1 MTNVTDVNILSKTHV
16 FAKSGLFALGM
27 AVAAFGTA
35 VPAQAQGVSLRY
47 LCYADANECEV
58 ARDLLDRF
66 EKANPDIKVT
76 VDKVGFNVIREQLE
90 TRLQAG
96 EGPDMARV
104 VNLGGLNKYYLDL
117 TPHINAGYWNENFA
131 TTLPWMRVGKDDK
144 GIYGFMTQLTV
155 TGPFVNKTMFDQA
168 GIKMPPAGATW
179 DDWAKAIGDV
189 QKKLKLYSGMVM
201 DRSGH
206 RFAGV
211 AISYGAKYFDAN
223 GTPSAVVDAG
233 FKTLT
238 ERMVQWHKDG
248 LMPQD
253 MWPGAA
259 GAKWKNGGDMFIN
272 GDTAMHIAGSWMI
285 QKFQT
290 DIGDKFEW
298 IVPPQPCGPAGC
310 SAMPGGAAMVAF
322 KSTKNPKEVAKVMEF
337 MVSEPILKEYYERT
351 VQIPAHKGLATK
363 GLTYGKEVGPATQ
376 AALKQFTADFAKI
389 SPVAHQLQ
397 GYQRN
402 VAVFNATVNYVSQAI
417 TGTLTNDQAYAKIQ
431 EEIDNALKK

>member
-1 MTNVTDVNILSKTHV
+1 MTMTYKTRLSGK
-16 FAKSGLFALGM
+16 ASAL
-27 AVAAFGTA
+27 AFGA
-35 VPAQAQGVSLRY
+35 ALAALAAPLSASAQGVNLRY

-90 TRLQAG
+90 TRLQAN

-117 TPHINAGYWNENFA
+117 TPHINAKYWEENFS
-131 TTLPWMRVGKDDK
+131 TTLPWMRVGKEDK

-168 GIKMPPAGATW
+168 GVKMPPAGATW
-179 DDWAKAIGDV
+179 DDWAKAIAEV

-223 GTPSAVVDAG
+223 GVPSAVVDAG

-402 VAVFNATVNYVSQAI
+402 VAVFNASVNYVSQAI
-417 TGTLTNDQAYAKIQ
+417 TGTLTTDQAYAKIQ